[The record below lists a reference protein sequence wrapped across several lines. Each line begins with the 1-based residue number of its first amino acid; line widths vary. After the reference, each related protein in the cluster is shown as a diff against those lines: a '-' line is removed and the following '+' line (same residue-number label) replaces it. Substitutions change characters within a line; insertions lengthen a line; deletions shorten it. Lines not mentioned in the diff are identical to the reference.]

1 MGDPNGG
8 TVATQRALLRNV
20 KEIEA
25 ESCAR
30 KNSAT
35 NINDSGPKYCR
46 TAAHSTKTKPAV
58 CTCRRTPNGSILNKR
73 RGLHLASRILSPTLV
88 CRIKLWRNTRSGPC

>member
-46 TAAHSTKTKPAV
+46 S
-58 CTCRRTPNGSILNKR
+58 
-73 RGLHLASRILSPTLV
+73 
-88 CRIKLWRNTRSGPC
+88 